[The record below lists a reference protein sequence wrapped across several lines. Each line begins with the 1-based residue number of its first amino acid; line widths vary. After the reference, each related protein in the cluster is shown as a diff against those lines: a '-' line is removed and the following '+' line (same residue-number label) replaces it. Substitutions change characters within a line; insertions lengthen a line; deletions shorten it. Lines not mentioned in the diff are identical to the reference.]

1 MDDRVNHDRFGLGI
15 VVAVEG
21 TAALRA
27 DFGSGIVE
35 RIALPSSK
43 LTKL

>member
-1 MDDRVNHDRFGLGI
+1 MDDRVNHDRFGLGV

-21 TAALRA
+21 TVALRA